1 MENEKSIPANIS
13 VADRTYR
20 LKIKPSEEEA
30 VRRTMK
36 AVNRKITEFKTTFA
50 GKDMQDYISMCLIW
64 YATQKD
70 GSTEAPEEISSL
82 LDEMGRQM
90 DQIMEETKE

>member
-70 GSTEAPEEISSL
+70 GEADTQEGISTLLEEMSK
-82 LDEMGRQM
+82 QM
-90 DQIMEETKE
+90 DQIMEETGE